1 MIARGLI
8 GINAT
13 ELITLFFFSSPEH
26 LRRVISKNFHISRG
40 RAFKAREVGK
50 KLRKIEV
57 ESISINLLEFRTDS

>member
-13 ELITLFFFSSPEH
+13 ELITLFFSPPEH

-40 RAFKAREVGK
+40 RAFKAREVGE